1 MADKLNLDA
10 KTELMKW
17 AAEIAKSAAGS
28 SHVNWSLQSLVL
40 LMETSYVKMVQ
51 LLESDGPPSSKM
63 PLR

>member
-1 MADKLNLDA
+1 MAEKLSLDT

-17 AAEIAKSAAGS
+17 AAEIARSAAGS

-40 LMETSYVKMVQ
+40 LMESSYNKMVE
-51 LLESDGPPSSKM
+51 LLERDGPPSSKV